1 MQKIIALIIVLFS
14 ITYTQAQDWINN
26 ESTLLY
32 EENLTSNENVQC
44 IEEYTSHHLLTS
56 TNRIETDQYAF
67 SLWENGNNVLEGFLQ
82 DTNCVVLDMEILE
95 DTVYFCGY
103 RKVDRRQVGYIG
115 RFALQQ
121 FINNQNCGYE
131 ITDINQSIKLKKLVA
146 YDTFGNDHIVAIG
159 VNTLDEPIIVDLFPN
174 SICNIFKG
182 NEFPYERLSDIT
194 VGDKYV
200 VIAGEDI
207 NTRKLVINTFFK
219 EDLTDPT
226 HTYQFHYEYDFS
238 AILDRVP
245 LLSDE
250 EQVKVS
256 YLDSNLVAITSSAMA
271 DNNYYTLT
279 SIFNEYYLNI
289 INTQMIAH
297 NDKKMIIKDTEYNPI
312 TQQLY
317 ILEDNNLCEM
327 DDLCSYI
334 ILVNPKLQTNYIVQS
349 IKPSKGYKIN
359 DIISLSESNKVL
371 GAGVNSYNNIGV
383 FSKDINSLEQYCNTK
398 RNLRVSNLSPVFN
411 SHHSIYQL
419 LVPIYSIDW
428 WHYDFQID
436 NNLINI
442 ECENNY

>member
-1 MQKIIALIIVLFS
+1 
-14 ITYTQAQDWINN
+14 
-26 ESTLLY
+26 
-32 EENLTSNENVQC
+32 
-44 IEEYTSHHLLTS
+44 
-56 TNRIETDQYAF
+56 
-67 SLWENGNNVLEGFLQ
+67 
-82 DTNCVVLDMEILE
+82 
-95 DTVYFCGY
+95 
-103 RKVDRRQVGYIG
+103 
-115 RFALQQ
+115 
-121 FINNQNCGYE
+121 
-131 ITDINQSIKLKKLVA
+131 
-146 YDTFGNDHIVAIG
+146 
-159 VNTLDEPIIVDLFPN
+159 
-174 SICNIFKG
+174 
-182 NEFPYERLSDIT
+182 
-194 VGDKYV
+194 
-200 VIAGEDI
+200 
-207 NTRKLVINTFFK
+207 
-219 EDLTDPT
+219 
-226 HTYQFHYEYDFS
+226 
-238 AILDRVP
+238 
-245 LLSDE
+245 
-250 EQVKVS
+250 
-256 YLDSNLVAITSSAMA
+256 MA

-398 RNLRVSNLSPVFN
+398 RNLRVSNLSQVFN